1 MSKYCRVC
9 QKAIPER
16 RVKLGY
22 TTTCVDHSDAFK
34 YVGVVAASGKCDYE
48 ISIIRD
54 KETAEHMQRLV
65 ETRGAF

>member
-1 MSKYCRVC
+1 MSKYCKVC
-9 QKAIPER
+9 QQAIPER

-22 TTTCVDHSDAFK
+22 TDTCVEHSNAFK

-54 KETAEHMQRLV
+54 RETADHMQKLM
-65 ETRGAF
+65 ESRGAF

>member
-1 MSKYCRVC
+1 MKYCKVC
-9 QKAIPER
+9 NKEIPER

-22 TTTCVDHSDAFK
+22 RDTCVEHSNAFR
-34 YVGVVAASGKCDYE
+34 YVGLVAASGKCDYE

-54 KETAEHMQRLV
+54 KETAEHMQRLS

>member
-1 MSKYCRVC
+1 MKYCKVC
-9 QKAIPER
+9 QKEIPAK
-16 RVKLGY
+16 RVALGY
-22 TTTCVDHSDAFK
+22 KDTCVEHSNAFK
-34 YVGVVAASGKCDYE
+34 YVGLVAASGKCDYE

>member
-1 MSKYCRVC
+1 MSKYCKVC

-22 TTTCVDHSDAFK
+22 PDTCIEHSNTFK

-54 KETAEHMQRLV
+54 KETANHMQKLM
-65 ETRGAF
+65 ESRGAF